1 MYPLTYRRP
10 RTLAEAKALFAEAT
24 DATFLSGG
32 QTLLPTLKQRLAAPS
47 DLVDL
52 TAIPEMR
59 GLVADGGK
67 LKIGAAMTHAEVAAS
82 PVVRNAIP
90 ALAGLAG
97 SIADRHVR
105 HRGTIGGSTANN
117 DPAADYP
124 SAVLGLGATVVTD
137 RRQIPADD
145 FFTGLYETCR
155 EPGEIVTRIDFPIPD
170 SAAYAKFRSPAS
182 RFSITGVFV
191 SRTGAKVR
199 VAVTGAGASGVFRPA
214 AFEQALSADFRP
226 EAIAGLAVPPNDL
239 LSDLNGSAEYRAH
252 LIKVLCARAV
262 ARPGEIQS
270 FK

>member
-1 MYPLTYRRP
+1 MYPLTYHRP
-10 RTLAEAKALFAEAT
+10 RTLAEAKALFA
-24 DATFLSGG
+24 DAPDAAFMSGG
-32 QTLLPTLKQRLAAPS
+32 HTLVPTLKQRLAAPS

-59 GLVADGGK
+59 GLVTAGGK

-82 PVVRNAIP
+82 PIVRDAIP

-124 SAVLGLGATVVTD
+124 SAVLSLGATVVTD
-137 RRQIPADD
+137 RREIPADD

-155 EPGEIVTRIDFPIPD
+155 EPGEIVVRIDFPIPD

-182 RFSITGVFV
+182 RFSIVGVFV
-191 SRTGAKVR
+191 SRTGANVR

-214 AFEQALSADFRP
+214 AFEAALSADFRP
-226 EAIAGLAVPPNDL
+226 EAIAGLSVAPDDL
-239 LSDLNGSAEYRAH
+239 LSDLNGDSAYRAH
-252 LIKVLCARAV
+252 LISVLCARAV
-262 ARPGEIQS
+262 ARPGQIQS

>member
-1 MYPLTYRRP
+1 MYPFAYHRP
-10 RTLAEAKALFAEAT
+10 RTLAEARNLFQGGA

-32 QTLLPTLKQRLAAPS
+32 HTLLPALKQRLAAPS
-47 DLVDL
+47 DLIDL
-52 TAIPEMR
+52 TGVPEMR
-59 GLVADGGK
+59 GLSREGST
-67 LKIGAAMTHAEVAAS
+67 LRIGAAMTHAEVAAS
-82 PVVRNAIP
+82 PVVREAIP

-137 RRQIPADD
+137 RREIPADD
-145 FFTGLYETCR
+145 FFTGLYETAR
-155 EPGEIVTRIDFPIPD
+155 EPGEILIRIDFPIPD

-182 RFSITGVFV
+182 RFPIVGVFV
-191 SRTGAKVR
+191 SRAGGRAR

-214 AFEQALSADFRP
+214 AFEAALSADFRP
-226 EAIAGLAVPPNDL
+226 DAIADLAVAPGDL
-239 LSDLNGSAEYRAH
+239 LSDLNGSGEYRAH
-252 LIKVLCARAV
+252 LIKILCARAV